1 MMIKAKF
8 KDLLFLLLF
17 LFLFCRGSEVFN
29 YSLSSAGLTGAINTP
44 NARIFE
50 EGSFNLNLYRGD
62 PDRRLIIS
70 ASPYDWFEASL
81 FYSSIKGRKYSAID
95 DTITQDY
102 KDKGFNFKII
112 LKDQGKYPAVALGIY
127 DLAGTGLY
135 DSEFIVGS
143 YAWKKFDLSL
153 GVGWGNLAGGA
164 KLKNPL
170 IDLREEFLFRPAEFE
185 DSAGQFNFGRYF
197 SGKNISPF
205 GSIIYQ
211 FNRKLN
217 FIAEYDSIVSPGI
230 VGFPDTNTNLSF
242 GAAFRLNN
250 NLTLQLARERN
261 SLTSFSLRWK
271 QDVVKNRDYH
281 KPERSEGESDYQYL
295 KKILAMNAIGISELQ
310 RSSNQVRIQFSQF
323 EYFTS
328 EQLES
333 VINRAISDS
342 GFQEEVVKSFKIAG
356 LNVDAE
362 AGITGIS
369 FSPSNRSFHDGPI
382 FRNKTG
388 VNIRPFLAGR
398 EDFIKV
404 AALLENDTEIV
415 FTENLF
421 FTGNLKLSIF
431 DNFDDLVYPP
441 KDTYPNQVRS
451 DIKNYLNN
459 IGESLSIGR
468 AQLDYHI
475 TPYTHNHLMFTAG
488 ILEDMYAGYGM
499 EYLWFNL
506 DNNYAVGFEVFNAY
520 KRGYKFDFE
529 LQDYSNITGFA
540 NFYYRNYQ
548 PFPFDLKISYGE
560 YLAGDVGGTIELSR
574 TFINGARFGVFATFT
589 DVTPDQ
595 FGEGTFDKGIFF
607 RIPFGNNFSN
617 FLWRPLTKD
626 PGAKLVRKNTL
637 HDLLA
642 RFKSVN

>member
-1 MMIKAKF
+1 MF
-8 KDLLFLLLF
+8 KNLIFKILLFLSFNLF
-17 LFLFCRGSEVFN
+17 ADFN
-29 YSLSSAGLTGAINTP
+29 YSLTSSGITGAINTP
-44 NARIFE
+44 NARTLS
-50 EGSFNLNLYRGD
+50 EGNYALHLYRGN
-62 PDRRLIIS
+62 PDRRLVF
-70 ASPYDWFEASL
+70 AATPYDWFEASL
-81 FYSSIKGRKYSAID
+81 FYSSIKGKSYRKLG
-95 DTITQDY
+95 QDY
-102 KDKGFNFKII
+102 KDKGFNAKII
-112 LKDQGKYPAVALGIY
+112 LKEQGKFPALAVGVY

-135 DSEFIVGS
+135 DAEFIVGS
-143 YAWKKFDLSL
+143 YALQNFDLSL
-153 GVGWGNLAGGA
+153 GLGWGNLAGA
-164 KLKNPL
+164 SQFKNPL
-170 IDLREEFLFRPAEFE
+170 IDLRPEFIVRPNRTE
-185 DSAGQFNFGRYF
+185 DKGGQFSFERYF
-197 SGKNISPF
+197 SGEHVSPF
-205 GSIIYQ
+205 GSVVYQ
-211 FNRKLN
+211 HNDKLN
-217 FIAEYDSIVSPGI
+217 FMLEYDPTLTS
-230 VGFPDTNTNLSF
+230 GFIEFPESNNNLSF
-242 GAAFRLNN
+242 GASYKINDDFSFMVA
-250 NLTLQLARERN
+250 QERG
-261 SLTSFSLRWK
+261 SLTSFSINWQQNAIRQK
-271 QDVVKNRDYH
+271 EYQ
-281 KPERSEGESDYQYL
+281 KPERKDGESDYQYL
-295 KKILAMNAIGISELQ
+295 KRILALNAIGISELQ
-310 RSSNQVRIQFSQF
+310 RSSDRVRIEFSQF
-323 EYFTS
+323 EYFTFD
-328 EQLES
+328 QLES

-356 LNVDAE
+356 LNADAE
-362 AGITGIS
+362 AGVTGAS
-369 FSPSNRSFHDGPI
+369 FSPSNRSFRDGPI

-421 FTGNLKLSIF
+421 FSGNLKLSLI
-431 DNFDDLVYPP
+431 DNFDDLTIPP
-441 KDTYPNQVRS
+441 RDTYPNQVRS
-451 DIKNYLNN
+451 DIKQYLNN
-459 IGESLSIGR
+459 LGENISIGR

-475 TPYTHNHLMFTAG
+475 TPYTHNHVMFTAG
-488 ILEDMYAGYGM
+488 ILEEMYAGYGM

-589 DVTPDQ
+589 DVTPNQ